1 LRLTLERKCEGT
13 VRRITLVGRGMY
25 VLPLH
30 PVVFKD
36 DAKVSEWG
44 VGVWSGWVD
53 VTLIKWRSV
62 DI

>member
-1 LRLTLERKCEGT
+1 M
-13 VRRITLVGRGMY
+13 VGRGMY